1 MSQVE
6 SRPLRHFVAVAQELS
21 FARAAE
27 RLRISAPALS
37 RTVAQ
42 LEAQLG
48 VRLLERSTR
57 KVALTDAGS
66 VLLDQA
72 QIALDALDA
81 AAHRAQRAGEPRH
94 RLVLALKADL
104 DGGLL
109 EQTIEAYDREQPG
122 VPIEVMLCG
131 WGEQA
136 QLLREGRAD
145 VALVYQPHERIDER
159 EADFDVVL
167 EEPQVVALPAE
178 HPLASRSAVGVAELE
193 TDYELTPGTV
203 IWRPRGTDRSIE
215 DRPRIGDMSQLL
227 KLVEL
232 GQLIA
237 LLPASVAA
245 RFVRPQLTYRP
256 VPDARLAT
264 LAVAWPRS
272 SRSLATA
279 AFVRVI
285 TELAAGT
292 SPSGRSS
299 ITSTM
304 MAP

>member
-1 MSQVE
+1 MNQVE

-193 TDYELTPGTV
+193 TDYSRREP
-203 IWRPRGTDRSIE
+203 SS
-215 DRPRIGDMSQLL
+215 GD
-227 KLVEL
+227 
-232 GQLIA
+232 
-237 LLPASVAA
+237 PAEPTHPSRTGHAS
-245 RFVRPQLTYRP
+245 
-256 VPDARLAT
+256 AT
-264 LAVAWPRS
+264 C
-272 SRSLATA
+272 
-279 AFVRVI
+279 
-285 TELAAGT
+285 
-292 SPSGRSS
+292 PSC
-299 ITSTM
+299 
-304 MAP
+304 

>member
-1 MSQVE
+1 MSKVE

-136 QLLREGRAD
+136 QLLRQGRAD

-178 HPLASRSAVGVAELE
+178 HPLASRRAVAVAELE
-193 TDYELTPGTV
+193 ADYELTPGTV
-203 IWRPRGTDRSIE
+203 IWRPRRTDRSIE
-215 DRPRIGDMSQLL
+215 DQPRIGDMSQLL

-245 RFVRPQLTYRP
+245 RFVRAQLTYRP
-256 VPDARLAT
+256 VPDARPAT

-292 SPSGRSS
+292 SPAGRSN

>member
-72 QIALDALDA
+72 QIALDALEA

-131 WGEQA
+131 WGEQP

-145 VALVYQPHERIDER
+145 VALVYQPMN
-159 EADFDVVL
+159 
-167 EEPQVVALPAE
+167 
-178 HPLASRSAVGVAELE
+178 ASTSARPTSTWCWRS
-193 TDYELTPGTV
+193 
-203 IWRPRGTDRSIE
+203 
-215 DRPRIGDMSQLL
+215 
-227 KLVEL
+227 
-232 GQLIA
+232 
-237 LLPASVAA
+237 
-245 RFVRPQLTYRP
+245 
-256 VPDARLAT
+256 
-264 LAVAWPRS
+264 PRS
-272 SRSLATA
+272 SRCRPSIRSLRA
-279 AFVRVI
+279 A
-285 TELAAGT
+285 LWA
-292 SPSGRSS
+292 SPS
-299 ITSTM
+299 
-304 MAP
+304 